1 MSHSIHLLSSSR
13 LRAVWRAL
21 LLVVW
26 VLIWFLPVLLMWLL
40 RSQTIR
46 RYLVHVFFRGVTH
59 IIGFE
64 IRTTGMPSP
73 ARPLLLVANHASYS
87 DVFVLASLLPLSFTP
102 KQEVRSWPVIGFF
115 CVLAD
120 SVFVERKPSQLQ
132 EARDKMQAR
141 LDLGKALCIFPEGT
155 TNDGIHIK
163 PFKSGFF
170 SLAEEEPLPVQPVTI
185 SYTAVAHQPIP
196 HDAYDQVAWVG
207 EATFFGHFLRLLGYP
222 SVTVEV
228 CFHAPKKLE
237 DFEDRKALSGACQV
251 VIQEH
256 HTKVLGY
263 AR

>member
-1 MSHSIHLLSSSR
+1 MPHSTHLPSSR
-13 LRAVWRAL
+13 LRAAWRVL
-21 LLVVW
+21 LLVLW
-26 VLIWFLPVLLMWLL
+26 VLIWFLPVFLMWLL

-46 RYLVHVFFRGVTH
+46 RYLVHIFFRVVTR

-64 IRTTGMPSP
+64 IHVTGAAST

-87 DVFVLASLLPLSFTP
+87 DVFVLASLLPISFTP

-120 SVFVERKPSQLQ
+120 SVFVERKPSQLH

-141 LDLGKALCIFPEGT
+141 LDVGKALCIFPEGT
-155 TNDGIHIK
+155 TNDGLNIK

-170 SLAEEEPLPVQPVTI
+170 SLAEDEPLPIQPVTI
-185 SYTAVAHQPIP
+185 SYTKVAGTPIP
-196 HDAYDQVAWVG
+196 RDAYDQVAWVG

-228 CFHAPKKLE
+228 CFHTPKKLE

-256 HTKVLGY
+256 HAKVLHGTH
-263 AR
+263 